1 MHVATTFQCIKNL
14 FKSNIEPTFLLDYA
28 LISLLKY
35 FLFFYLCEERVKNA
49 SKKRLSAY
57 TVLPIILLKFDSM
70 KKIIF
75 VFLLLSFS
83 AFAQTDNGLSDA
95 RALAEQGIIVNQS
108 AMSPVSNPSLTTDV
122 QEASMYRL
130 YDTII
135 RQEVLGIA
143 LKIRG
148 VYLPDS
154 YACRGYYRDTAE
166 WWVCRAAELSADQG
180 IITRANLHFRPH
192 DTLTLAEA
200 LGITI
205 KSLNIALSTTPTD
218 TIGGSEADWQKRL
231 VLTIAENQIALDIR
245 DNNGQ

>member
-1 MHVATTFQCIKNL
+1 MATTFQCIKIL
-14 FKSNIEPTFLLDYA
+14 FKSNIALNFLLDYA

-35 FLFFYLCEERVKNA
+35 FLFLYLCEEPVKNA
-49 SKKRLSAY
+49 SKKRHSDYTNLS
-57 TVLPIILLKFDSM
+57 IIFLKFDSM

-75 VFLLLSFS
+75 SFLLLSLSVS
-83 AFAQTDNGLSDA
+83 AQSDNGLSDA

-108 AMSPVSNPSLTTDV
+108 ALSPVSNPSFTTDI

-154 YACRGYYRDTAE
+154 YTCRGYYRDTAE

-180 IITRANLHFRPH
+180 IITRANLRFRPH

-205 KSLNIALSTTPTD
+205 KALNIPLSTTPTS
-218 TIGGSEADWQKRL
+218 TIGGSEPDWQKRL
-231 VLTIAENQIALDIR
+231 VLTIAENHIALNIR
-245 DNNGQ
+245 DTNGQ

>member
-1 MHVATTFQCIKNL
+1 MKT
-14 FKSNIEPTFLLDYA
+14 
-28 LISLLKY
+28 LI
-35 FLFFYLCEERVKNA
+35 F
-49 SKKRLSAY
+49 
-57 TVLPIILLKFDSM
+57 T
-70 KKIIF
+70 
-75 VFLLLSFS
+75 FLLLSFS

-95 RALAEQGIIVNQS
+95 RTLAEQGIIVNQS
-108 AMSPVSNPSLTTDV
+108 TMSSASGSSLAADV

-148 VYLPDS
+148 VQLPDS
-154 YACRGYYRDTAE
+154 YTCRNYYRDTAE
-166 WWVCRAAELSADQG
+166 WWVCRAAELSADQD

-200 LGITI
+200 LGIII
-205 KSLNIALSTTPTD
+205 KALNIPLSTTPTN
-218 TIGGSEADWQKRL
+218 TLTGGEPEWQKRL
-231 VLTIAENQIALDIR
+231 VLTIAENQIALDVR